1 MMLSLALLDGLG
13 NFALFLAAL
22 GFIIF
27 VHELGHFMTAKW
39 VGIKVEQFALGF
51 GHVVV
56 CWRKGLG
63 FRVGSTKKEVEKRIN
78 DHLHRTHA
86 PLRETEEHV
95 EAEGVNVTSKEQTS
109 LPSDSRIVDQ
119 AMQELG
125 IGETEYSIRWF
136 PLGGFVKMLGQD
148 DLDPTKVSPD
158 PRSYNNKPIWARMI
172 VVSAG
177 VVVNMIFAVVFFIA
191 AFMWGVAFPPA
202 IVGGV
207 IPGSPAAN
215 AQATNAD
222 GVVGLQPGDEI
233 VSINGEEP
241 SDFAELK
248 VATALSKAGQPL
260 NLIVERPA
268 FGDQPEQTL
277 RFSMKP
283 ETNEDKFLQIGVL
296 QAESI
301 DVPDAKGA
309 KDRQALAEVLAKKG
323 IEPGMKLVAVN
334 GQPVT
339 EQWQYLLALQEAS
352 GKPVMTTFARKDGTE
367 KQIEAPSVTALP
379 TSKVEINDDETNEQR
394 HLLGFEPA
402 TRISYVVPDSPA
414 DGQLEVGDH
423 IKAIGD
429 VKWPSVS
436 QSLRAI
442 REAGR
447 SPVKI
452 ELLRDGQTVSVEV
465 TPRGG
470 FLGFLGTPK
479 IGVAFTDAVDDQ
491 LYLAAPLEDSPAAA
505 LNLAPGTRLAS
516 VNGKPIASYSEFRMA
531 LEESGPGTVEIG
543 YIEPLLGGT
552 EGTAELALSE
562 DDFSSLQRLPWRD
575 SLGVF
580 EPRRDMQKTSSPT
593 EALAIGY
600 DKTVLFLQ
608 QTYITMARL
617 FEGSVSAKHLSGP
630 VGITH
635 AGMTMADRGFA
646 YLFWFMGLIS
656 VNLAVIN
663 FLPLP
668 IVDGGLFV
676 MLLIEKLRGK
686 PLPIQVQSAITMA
699 GLVLLGAVFL
709 FVTFNDIAR
718 LIGG

>member
-1 MMLSLALLDGLG
+1 MLSLALLDGLG

-39 VGIKVEQFALGF
+39 VGIKVEQFAVGF
-51 GHVVV
+51 GHVVF

-63 FRVGSTKKEVEKRIN
+63 FRIGSTKKDVEKRID
-78 DHLHRTHA
+78 DHLHRTRA
-86 PLRETEEHV
+86 PLRDTEEHV
-95 EAEGVNVTSKEQTS
+95 EAEGVSVTSKEKTS
-109 LPSDSRIVDQ
+109 LPTDSRVVDQ
-119 AMQELG
+119 AMKELG
-125 IGETEYSIRWF
+125 IGETEYSLRWF

-148 DLDPTKVSPD
+148 DLDPTKVSAD

-177 VVVNMIFAVVFFIA
+177 VVMNMIFAVVFFIA

-207 IPGSPAAN
+207 IPGSPAAK
-215 AQATNAD
+215 AEATNAD
-222 GVVGLQPGDEI
+222 DVIGLKPGDEI

-268 FGDQPEQTL
+268 FGNQPEQTL
-277 RFSMKP
+277 RFTMKP

-296 QAESI
+296 QAEDMTLGEGETAEDKQLI
-301 DVPDAKGA
+301 ADQLEQFG
-309 KDRQALAEVLAKKG
+309 LASN
-323 IEPGMKLVAVN
+323 MKLTAVD
-334 GQPVT
+334 GEKIDQH
-339 EQWQYLLALQEAS
+339 WQYVRRLEAS
-352 GKPVMTTFARKDGTE
+352 GGQPISLTFQVADGTAKTVEVKPVSEVMVA
-367 KQIEAPSVTALP
+367 
-379 TSKVEINDDETNEQR
+379 TSDDTR
-394 HLLGFEPA
+394 TVHMLGFVPAIKIGPIAANAAAAGKLEP
-402 TRISYVVPDSPA
+402 
-414 DGQLEVGDH
+414 GD
-423 IKAIGD
+423 IVKAVND
-429 VKWPSVS
+429 VKWPSISQFIDSIS
-436 QSLRAI
+436 QSSDEVNMTVI
-442 REAGR
+442 RNGEEVDVA
-447 SPVKI
+447 
-452 ELLRDGQTVSVEV
+452 V
-465 TPRGG
+465 TPKPKYWGLFGKRR
-470 FLGFLGTPK
+470 LGVTVELALDRNLVVSTLADTPAESLSL
-479 IGVAFTDAVDDQ
+479 V
-491 LYLAAPLEDSPAAA
+491 
-505 LNLAPGTRLAS
+505 PGTRIDS
-516 VNGKPIASYSEFRMA
+516 IEGRPI
-531 LEESGPGTVEIG
+531 ESFSDIRRAVEAAEGEQVTVA
-543 YIEPLLGGT
+543 YTEPLAGGT
-552 EGTAELALSE
+552 SGKQAITISDETRKELANLIWADPIE
-562 DDFSSLQRLPWRD
+562 VWK
-575 SLGVF
+575 
-580 EPRRDMQKTSSPT
+580 PRRDMQKASSPA

-608 QTYITMARL
+608 QTYVTMARL

-635 AGMTMADRGFA
+635 AGMTMADRGWT

-676 MLLIEKLRGK
+676 MLIIEKLRGK
-686 PLPIQVQSAITMA
+686 PLPVQVQSAITMA